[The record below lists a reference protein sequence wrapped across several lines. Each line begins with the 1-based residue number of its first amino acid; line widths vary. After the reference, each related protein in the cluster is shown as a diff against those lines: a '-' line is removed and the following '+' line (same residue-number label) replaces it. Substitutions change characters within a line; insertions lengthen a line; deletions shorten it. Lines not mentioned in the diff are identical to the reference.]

1 MYKLLFQ
8 GFVVSDWEGIDRLCE
23 PRGSDYRYCIAQSV
37 NAGMDMI
44 MIPFR
49 FEKFLED
56 LVFLVE
62 AGEIP
67 MSRIDDAVER
77 ILRVKFIS
85 GVFEHPFS
93 DPSLADII
101 GCKVACMF

>member
-1 MYKLLFQ
+1 
-8 GFVVSDWEGIDRLCE
+8 
-23 PRGSDYRYCIAQSV
+23 
-37 NAGMDMI
+37 

-62 AGEIP
+62 SGEIKV
-67 MSRIDDAVER
+67 SRIDDAVER

-93 DPSLADII
+93 DPTILQVL
-101 GCKVACMF
+101 GCKVNACFMVFINSSHLYFV